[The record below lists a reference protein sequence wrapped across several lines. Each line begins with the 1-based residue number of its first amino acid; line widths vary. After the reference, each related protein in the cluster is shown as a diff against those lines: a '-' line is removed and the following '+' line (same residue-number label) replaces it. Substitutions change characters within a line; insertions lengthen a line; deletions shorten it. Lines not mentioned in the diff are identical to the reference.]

1 MDVLLIWSG
10 ERSKET
16 AEALSTFLKQVI
28 QAVDPWMS
36 PDISKGER
44 WTDTLLNTLEKSKL
58 GIVCLTS
65 ENLES
70 KWILFESGSLSK
82 TIDAKVCT
90 FLLDLTS
97 TDIELPLSFFQDTK
111 FEKNDVRKLVDG
123 INSLVKEQNERFLD
137 EAQLSKTFELF
148 WSELKGKL
156 DVIVRKKQPRK
167 VKQDRSDRDILEEI
181 LAILRTLERG
191 RQLEKHR
198 EVLSETVK
206 RLEEE
211 YALPTIQMPQEE
223 VEIEIPK
230 IIKKSREKRRPESDD
245 SEVYFG

>member
-44 WTDTLLNTLEKSKL
+44 WTETLLNKLEKSKV
-58 GIVCLTS
+58 GIVCLNS

-97 TDIELPLSFFQDTK
+97 TDIEPPLSFFQDTK
-111 FEKNDVRKLVDG
+111 FEEKDVRKLVDD

-148 WSELKGKL
+148 WSELKEKR
-156 DVIVRKKQPRK
+156 DVIVRKKQPRE

-181 LAILRTLERG
+181 LAIVRTQERG
-191 RQLEKHR
+191 RQQEKNR
-198 EVLSETVK
+198 EVLSEVLREMRKAEIPEVT
-206 RLEEE
+206 
-211 YALPTIQMPQEE
+211 YA
-223 VEIEIPK
+223 IPK
-230 IIKKSREKRRPESDD
+230 IPRLPKIIETSKEKR
-245 SEVYFG
+245 